1 MPLSLSPGQKGENA
15 VLDFHVT
22 HLGPICTEDR
32 GTQHL
37 RARGRYELLSEL
49 HVSY

>member
-15 VLDFHVT
+15 ILDFPVT
-22 HLGPICTEDR
+22 HLGPISTEDR
-32 GTQHL
+32 GTRPL
-37 RARGRYELLSEL
+37 SARERYKLLSEL

>member
-1 MPLSLSPGQKGENA
+1 MPLSLCHGQKGENTI
-15 VLDFHVT
+15 VDFSVT

-32 GTQHL
+32 GTQPLSAHEK
-37 RARGRYELLSEL
+37 YELQLEL